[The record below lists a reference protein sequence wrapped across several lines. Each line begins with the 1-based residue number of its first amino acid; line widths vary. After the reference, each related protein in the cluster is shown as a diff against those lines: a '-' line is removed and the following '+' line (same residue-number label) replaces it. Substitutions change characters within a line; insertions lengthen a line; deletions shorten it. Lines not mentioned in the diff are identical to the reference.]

1 MAKHR
6 IVSHKNMNLPCFRLP
21 CTPMS
26 KYDSF
31 LSKIAVRL
39 GELQS
44 TLISSPQTTK
54 SILILY
60 TLTSVSKFCILFSI
74 HFLGYWQGEFVLQ
87 SRVSLVSW
95 YFLFSHDPNV
105 WFRSNAVGRNKRLI
119 TVRDYS
125 VELFNFWVCNGLWGH
140 PFKKILK
147 SEGPKIVF
155 STFSKRCYMTKSFK
169 QFLYKVVHPAFL
181 IIFVFFLMLFY
192 SSYVPHTK
200 TKLNAPQLP

>member
-39 GELQS
+39 GALQS

-54 SILILY
+54 SILNLY

-74 HFLGYWQGEFVLQ
+74 HFWGYWQGEFVLQ

-95 YFLFSHDPNV
+95 YFLFSHDSGV
-105 WFRSNAVGRNKRLI
+105 TNAVGRNKWLI
-119 TVRDYS
+119 TIRDFS
-125 VELFNFWVCNGLWGH
+125 VELFNF
-140 PFKKILK
+140 
-147 SEGPKIVF
+147 
-155 STFSKRCYMTKSFK
+155 
-169 QFLYKVVHPAFL
+169 
-181 IIFVFFLMLFY
+181 
-192 SSYVPHTK
+192 
-200 TKLNAPQLP
+200 

>member
-1 MAKHR
+1 MVVKGLTENRKQFGPKIQNSSAALNETPAIMGKHC

-39 GELQS
+39 GALQS

-54 SILILY
+54 SILNLY

-95 YFLFSHDPNV
+95 YFLF
-105 WFRSNAVGRNKRLI
+105 
-119 TVRDYS
+119 
-125 VELFNFWVCNGLWGH
+125 
-140 PFKKILK
+140 
-147 SEGPKIVF
+147 F
-155 STFSKRCYMTKSFK
+155 SWS
-169 QFLYKVVHPAFL
+169 
-181 IIFVFFLMLFY
+181 
-192 SSYVPHTK
+192 
-200 TKLNAPQLP
+200 